1 MKSNKYLTI
10 GLLTGFIVGGC
21 IGVLAW
27 AFLQNLFAIPICASI
42 GMLIGIVIGTV
53 IDYEKTSKEIDKI
66 EIVYKHSCRICLCD
80 GIRVSQICIS
90 KKEGHFFPA
99 FSMLCIEAGES
110 FPEISTDRISFIL
123 GRGKKGQRISCGSR
137 ALLPSTVLPGRNRGR
152 CARPVRP

>member
-53 IDYEKTSKEIDKI
+53 SPRQVLFAK
-66 EIVYKHSCRICLCD
+66 
-80 GIRVSQICIS
+80 RV
-90 KKEGHFFPA
+90 
-99 FSMLCIEAGES
+99 
-110 FPEISTDRISFIL
+110 
-123 GRGKKGQRISCGSR
+123 
-137 ALLPSTVLPGRNRGR
+137 
-152 CARPVRP
+152 PVK

>member
-53 IDYEKTSKEIDKI
+53 IDYQNNHQEK
-66 EIVYKHSCRICLCD
+66 
-80 GIRVSQICIS
+80 
-90 KKEGHFFPA
+90 
-99 FSMLCIEAGES
+99 
-110 FPEISTDRISFIL
+110 
-123 GRGKKGQRISCGSR
+123 
-137 ALLPSTVLPGRNRGR
+137 
-152 CARPVRP
+152 

>member
-1 MKSNKYLTI
+1 MSYLVMECHPGYAVLLDEEGRFLKAANLRYEIGQTVYDPVLMKDTPEKQRHTIRWISSGIAAIAACFLLLFGFSYYQNYMRPYSRYLTV

-66 EIVYKHSCRICLCD
+66 DDSLK
-80 GIRVSQICIS
+80 
-90 KKEGHFFPA
+90 
-99 FSMLCIEAGES
+99 
-110 FPEISTDRISFIL
+110 
-123 GRGKKGQRISCGSR
+123 GKS
-137 ALLPSTVLPGRNRGR
+137 
-152 CARPVRP
+152 

>member
-1 MKSNKYLTI
+1 MACQRFDGI
-10 GLLTGFIVGGC
+10 AAHGL
-21 IGVLAW
+21 
-27 AFLQNLFAIPICASI
+27 
-42 GMLIGIVIGTV
+42 
-53 IDYEKTSKEIDKI
+53 

-80 GIRVSQICIS
+80 GIRVSQIRIS
-90 KKEGHFFPA
+90 KKEGHFSPA

-152 CARPVRP
+152 CGRPVRPEKDRMKIRSRIKWIALTTRSGSPLSE